1 MPTLTG
7 KSTRAERLAQ
17 PLAREVAEQVA
28 ADHGVCIRPVSLR
41 RTDLATGA
49 SEIVDVPCGSTL
61 ESRCPACAK
70 RKRSLRRSQ
79 CEEGWHLAEDPVVDP
94 DPPTKVQR
102 GWVEQRAMVTAERER
117 LTASGDASDEDLTR
131 LDAAISDLD
140 EEITASGL
148 RGSITRSGSS
158 PSGSRPRRV
167 RSTRRRQDVPELPKR
182 AMRRTTVGRSYTD
195 PATGRTFRPSLFL
208 TLTLDSYGRVRSDG
222 APVDPA
228 AYDYRRAARDAL
240 HFSKLVDRFVQNL
253 RRVAG
258 FDVQYFASV
267 EPQRRLAPHLHMAT
281 RGTLPRAELRQIAAA
296 TYHQVW
302 WPPADTVRFE
312 GGHLPVWDEDT
323 GTYLDPATGALLP
336 TWDEALDAL
345 DEDPNAQP
353 HHVARFGRQLDA
365 KGVVAGSADAD
376 RCVRYLAKYLTKD
389 LADCHEVETV
399 SQEQHV
405 DRLLDALRFE
415 PCSPRCANWLRY
427 GIQPQDPKAGL
438 RPGFCRSKAHR
449 REHLGYAGR
458 RVLVSRK
465 WSGKTLADHKAD
477 RLAWVLDTLGINAVS
492 TDPADEGQGEGDH
505 RPPALL
511 STARGSFAWELARP
525 TDPDVAP
532 RERRLLR
539 AVGESLKRRAQ
550 LNAART
556 PDHSATPEQEAA

>member
-1 MPTLTG
+1 MPTHTG

-41 RTDLATGA
+41 RTNIATGQI
-49 SEIVDVPCGSTL
+49 EIIDVPCGSTL

-70 RKRSLRRSQ
+70 RKRSLRRTQ
-79 CEEGWHLAEDPVVDP
+79 CEEGWHLATEPVVEP
-94 DPPTKVQR
+94 DPPTEAQR
-102 GWVEQRAMVTAERER
+102 AWVEQRAMVTAERDR
-117 LTASGDASDEDLTR
+117 LASSGAVSAGDLAR
-131 LDAAISDLD
+131 LDAAIADLD

-148 RGSITRSGSS
+148 RGSVTRSTSS
-158 PSGSRPRRV
+158 SSGSRRV
-167 RSTRRRQDVPELPKR
+167 RSTKRRQDVPDLPKR
-182 AMRRTTVGRSYTD
+182 PMTRKTVGRAFTD
-195 PATGRTFRPSLFL
+195 PNSGKVFRPSLFI

-222 APVDPA
+222 TPVDPST
-228 AYDYRRAARDAL
+228 YDYRRAARDAL
-240 HFSKLVDRFVQNL
+240 HFSKLIDRFVQNL

-258 FDVQYFASV
+258 FDVQYFATV

-281 RGTLPRAELRQIAAA
+281 RGTIPRAELRQIAAA

-302 WPPADTVRFE
+302 WPAADTVRFE
-312 GGHLPVWDEDT
+312 GDHLPVWDESAET
-323 GTYLDPATGALLP
+323 FLDPTTGEVLP
-336 TWDEALDAL
+336 TWDEALDLVDA
-345 DEDPNAQP
+345 DPGAEP
-353 HHVARFGRQLDA
+353 HHVVRFGKQVDA

-389 LADCHEVETV
+389 IADCHAAETV
-399 SQEQHV
+399 RQEQHV

-427 GIQPQDPKAGL
+427 GVQPEGAKAGM

-477 RLAWVLDTLGINAVS
+477 RLAWLLETLGVNPTNDGQEDEETLRSPVLSSVS
-492 TDPADEGQGEGDH
+492 
-505 RPPALL
+505 
-511 STARGSFAWELARP
+511 SGSFAWELARP
-525 TDPDVAP
+525 TDPDVPP
-532 RERRLLR
+532 REQRLLR
-539 AVGESLKRRAQ
+539 AVGEALKRRAQ
-550 LNAART
+550 LDAART
-556 PDHSATPEQEAA
+556 PERSATERAA

>member
-1 MPTLTG
+1 MPTPTG

-41 RTDLATGA
+41 RTDIGTGET
-49 SEIVDVPCGSTL
+49 EIVDVPCGSTL

-70 RKRSLRRSQ
+70 RKRSLRRTQ
-79 CEEGWHLAEDPVVDP
+79 CEEGWHLAAEPVVTP
-94 DPPTKVQR
+94 DPPTEEQR
-102 GWVEQRAMVTAERER
+102 SWVEQRAVVTAERDR
-117 LTASGDASDEDLTR
+117 LASSGTAPEEDLGA
-131 LDAAISDLD
+131 LDAAIADLD

-148 RGSITRSGSS
+148 RGSVS
-158 PSGSRPRRV
+158 PSGDSPSSGSRRV
-167 RSTRRRQDVPELPKR
+167 RSTRRRQDAPDLPKR
-182 AMRRTTVGRSYTD
+182 QRTRKTVGRAYTD
-195 PATGRTFRPSLFL
+195 PNTGRTFRPSLFV

-222 APVDPA
+222 TPVDPST
-228 AYDYRRAARDAL
+228 YDYRRAARDAL

-258 FDVQYFASV
+258 FDVQYFAAV

-281 RGTLPRAELRQIAAA
+281 RGTIPRAELRQIAAA

-302 WPPADTVRFE
+302 WPNADRVVFE
-312 GGHLPVWDEDT
+312 GDHLPVWDVSAGTFLDPDT
-323 GTYLDPATGALLP
+323 GEVLP
-336 TWDEALDAL
+336 TWDEALDVL
-345 DEDPNAQP
+345 DEEADAEP
-353 HHVARFGRQLDA
+353 HHVVRFGRQIDA

-389 LADCHEVETV
+389 IAECHAAETV
-399 SQEQHV
+399 RQEQHV

-415 PCSPRCANWLRY
+415 PCSPRCSNWLRY
-427 GIQPQDPKAGL
+427 GVQPDGAKAGM

-477 RLAWVLDTLGINAVS
+477 RLAWVLNTLGV
-492 TDPADEGQGEGDH
+492 DPANEDQADEDH
-505 RPPALL
+505 RPPVLTSIA
-511 STARGSFAWELARP
+511 SGSFAWELAKP

-550 LNAART
+550 LDAART
-556 PDHSATPEQEAA
+556 PERSATPGTRAA

>member
-1 MPTLTG
+1 MPTPTG

-28 ADHGVCIRPVSLR
+28 ADHGVFIRPVSLR
-41 RTDLATGA
+41 RTDITTGA
-49 SEIVDVPCGSTL
+49 TEIVDVPCGSTL

-70 RKRSLRRSQ
+70 RKRSLRRAQ
-79 CEEGWHLAEDPVVDP
+79 CEEGWHLTSEPVVEP
-94 DPPTKVQR
+94 DPPSQTQR
-102 GWVEQRAMVTAERER
+102 AWVEQRAVATAERER
-117 LTASGDASDEDLTR
+117 LASTGTASADGLAE
-131 LDAAISDLD
+131 LDATIADLD

-148 RGSITRSGSS
+148 RGSVTRSAGSS
-158 PSGSRPRRV
+158 SGSRRV
-167 RSTRRRQDVPELPKR
+167 RSTKRRQDVPDLPKR
-182 AMRRTTVGRSYTD
+182 PMTRKTVGRAYTD
-195 PATGRTFRPSLFL
+195 PNTGKVFRPSLFI

-222 APVDPA
+222 TPVDPET
-228 AYDYRRAARDAL
+228 YDYRRAARDTL
-240 HFSKLVDRFVQNL
+240 HFSKLADRFVQNL

-258 FDVQYFASV
+258 FDVQYFAAV

-281 RGTLPRAELRQIAAA
+281 RGTIPRAELRQVAAA

-302 WPPADTVRFE
+302 WPHADQFVYE
-312 GGHLPVWDEDT
+312 GDRLPVWDEDAA
-323 GTYLDPATGALLP
+323 TYLDPTTGEVLP
-336 TWDEALDAL
+336 TWNEALDAL
-345 DEDPNAQP
+345 DEDPEAEP
-353 HHVARFGRQLDA
+353 HHVVRFGRQVDA

-389 LADCHEVETV
+389 IAECHEVETL

-427 GIQPQDPKAGL
+427 GTQPKDAKAGL

-477 RLAWVLDTLGINAVS
+477 RLTGVLGALGI
-492 TDPADEGQGEGDH
+492 DPANEDQGDENDV
-505 RPPALL
+505 RPPALT
-511 STARGSFAWELARP
+511 SVDSGRFAWELARP

-550 LNAART
+550 LDTARQSNL
-556 PDHSATPEQEAA
+556 SATGAAS

>member
-1 MPTLTG
+1 MPTPTG

-41 RTDLATGA
+41 RTNIATGA
-49 SEIVDVPCGSTL
+49 TEVIDVPCGSTL

-79 CEEGWHLAEDPVVDP
+79 CEEGWHLATEPVVEP
-94 DPPTKVQR
+94 DPPTQQQQ
-102 GWVEQRAMVTAERER
+102 GWVEQRATVTAERDR
-117 LTASGDASDEDLTR
+117 LAATGAAEPEQLAA
-131 LDAAISDLD
+131 LDAAIADLD
-140 EEITASGL
+140 EEISASGL
-148 RGSITRSGSS
+148 RGSVTRSASS
-158 PSGSRPRRV
+158 ESGPRRV
-167 RSTRRRQDVPELPKR
+167 RSTKRRQDAPDLPKR
-182 AMRRTTVGRSYTD
+182 PMTRKTVGRAFTD
-195 PATGRTFRPSLFL
+195 PDSGKVFRPSLFL

-222 APVDPA
+222 TPVDFST
-228 AYDYRRAARDAL
+228 YDYRRAARDTL

-302 WPPADTVRFE
+302 WPAADTVVYE
-312 GGHLPVWDEDT
+312 GENLPAWEESIGGYVDMTT
-323 GTYLDPATGALLP
+323 GQVLP
-336 TWDEALDAL
+336 TWDEALDEL
-345 DEDPNAQP
+345 DADPDP
-353 HHVARFGRQLDA
+353 EPFHVVRFGKQVDA
-365 KGVVAGSADAD
+365 KGVVAGTEDAA

-389 LADCHEVETV
+389 IADCHAAESTR
-399 SQEQHV
+399 QEQHV
-405 DRLLDALRFE
+405 DRLMETLRYE
-415 PCSPRCANWLRY
+415 PCSPRCSNWLRY
-427 GIQPQDPKAGL
+427 GIQPQDPKAGQ

-477 RLAWVLDTLGINAVS
+477 RLAWVLNALGVDPTNEAQGDDTN
-492 TDPADEGQGEGDH
+492 P
-505 RPPALL
+505 RPPALT
-511 STARGSFAWELARP
+511 SVNSGDFAWEVARP

-532 RERRLLR
+532 REQRLLR
-539 AVGESLKRRAQ
+539 AVGEALKRRTQ
-550 LNAART
+550 LHAARQH
-556 PDHSATPEQEAA
+556 DSSATDETRAA

>member
-1 MPTLTG
+1 MPTPTG

-28 ADHGVCIRPVSLR
+28 ADHGVCIRHVSLR

-49 SEIVDVPCGSTL
+49 TEVIDVPCGSTL

-70 RKRSLRRSQ
+70 RKRSLRRTQ
-79 CEEGWHLAEDPVVDP
+79 CEEGWHLDTEPVVQF
-94 DPPTKVQR
+94 DPPSEEQR
-102 GWVEQRAMVTAERER
+102 GWVEQRAMVTAERDR
-117 LTASGDASDEDLTR
+117 LAATGAASVEELAA
-131 LDAAISDLD
+131 LDAAICDLD

-148 RGSITRSGSS
+148 RGSVTRSTDTTTAK
-158 PSGSRPRRV
+158 PRRV
-167 RSTRRRQDVPELPKR
+167 RSTKRRQDAPDLPKR
-182 AMRRTTVGRSYTD
+182 PMTRKTVGRAYTD
-195 PATGRTFRPSLFL
+195 PASGKVFRPSLFL

-222 APVDPA
+222 TPVDFST
-228 AYDYRRAARDAL
+228 YDYRRAARDAL

-258 FDVQYFASV
+258 FDVQYFAAV

-302 WPPADTVRFE
+302 WPAADRVVFE
-312 GGHLPVWDEDT
+312 GENLPVWDETTRAYVDT
-323 GTYLDPATGALLP
+323 STGEVLP
-336 TWDEALDAL
+336 TWNEALDAL
-345 DEDPNAQP
+345 DEDPDAEP
-353 HHVARFGRQLDA
+353 HHVVRFGRQVDA

-389 LADCHEVETV
+389 IADCHAAETTR
-399 SQEQHV
+399 QEQHV
-405 DRLLDALRFE
+405 DRLLEALRFE

-427 GIQPQDPKAGL
+427 GVQPDEAKPGM

-477 RLAWVLDTLGINAVS
+477 RLTWVLNALGVTPGN
-492 TDPADEGQGEGDH
+492 DDQGDEDNP
-505 RPPALL
+505 RPPMLTVA
-511 STARGSFAWELARP
+511 SGSFSWELARP

-550 LNAART
+550 LHAARQN
-556 PDHSATPEQEAA
+556 DLSATPETRAT

>member
-1 MPTLTG
+1 MPTPTG

-41 RTDLATGA
+41 RTDIATGA
-49 SEIVDVPCGSTL
+49 TEIVDVPCGSTL

-70 RKRSLRRSQ
+70 RKRSLRRTQ
-79 CEEGWHLAEDPVVDP
+79 CEEGWHLASEPVVEP
-94 DPPTKVQR
+94 DPPSEVQR
-102 GWVEQRAMVTAERER
+102 SWVEQRAVVTAEREQ
-117 LTASGDASDEDLTR
+117 LASTGSASAEDLAE
-131 LDAAISDLD
+131 LDTAISDLD

-148 RGSITRSGSS
+148 RGSVTRSGSS
-158 PSGSRPRRV
+158 SSGSRRV
-167 RSTRRRQDVPELPKR
+167 RSTKRRQDVPDLPKR
-182 AMRRTTVGRSYTD
+182 PMTRKTVGRAYTD
-195 PATGRTFRPSLFL
+195 PNTGRTFRPSLFI
-208 TLTLDSYGRVRSDG
+208 TLTLDSYGRVKSDG
-222 APVDPA
+222 TPVDPVS
-228 AYDYRRAARDAL
+228 YDYRRAARDAL

-258 FDVQYFASV
+258 FDVQYFAAV

-281 RGTLPRAELRQIAAA
+281 RGTIPRAELRQIAAA

-302 WPPADTVRFE
+302 WPRADRVVYE
-312 GGHLPVWDEDT
+312 GDHLPVWDESA
-323 GTYLDPATGALLP
+323 GTYLDPTTGELLP
-336 TWDEALDAL
+336 TWEQALDAL
-345 DEDPNAQP
+345 DEDPDAEP
-353 HHVARFGRQLDA
+353 HHVVRFGRQVDA

-389 LADCHEVETV
+389 IAECHEVE
-399 SQEQHV
+399 SLAQEQHM

-427 GIQPQDPKAGL
+427 GIQPDQPKAGL

-477 RLAWVLDTLGINAVS
+477 RLTWVLNALGIDRIDRIDGDDGQEDEN
-492 TDPADEGQGEGDH
+492 DPRSPVLTSVNSGK
-505 RPPALL
+505 
-511 STARGSFAWELARP
+511 FAWELARP

-550 LNAART
+550 LDAART
-556 PDHSATPEQEAA
+556 SERSATERAA

>member
-1 MPTLTG
+1 MPTPTG

-41 RTDLATGA
+41 RIDIATGQT
-49 SEIVDVPCGSTL
+49 EIVDVPCGSTL

-79 CEEGWHLAEDPVVDP
+79 CEEGWHLTEEPVVEP
-94 DPPTKVQR
+94 NPPSEEQR
-102 GWVEQRAMVTAERER
+102 SWVEQRAMITAERDR
-117 LTASGDASDEDLTR
+117 LSATGTASAEDLAA
-131 LDAAISDLD
+131 LDAAIRDLD
-140 EEITASGL
+140 EDITSSGL
-148 RGSITRSGSS
+148 RGSVTRSGGSS
-158 PSGSRPRRV
+158 ALSGSRRV
-167 RSTRRRQDVPELPKR
+167 RSTKRRQDVPDLPKR
-182 AMRRTTVGRSYTD
+182 PMARKTVGRAFTD
-195 PATGRTFRPSLFL
+195 PASGKVFRPSLFL

-222 APVDPA
+222 TPVDPST
-228 AYDYRRAARDAL
+228 YDYRRAARDTL
-240 HFSKLVDRFVQNL
+240 HFSKLIDRFVQNL

-302 WPPADTVRFE
+302 WPAADRVLFE
-312 GGHLPVWDEDT
+312 GNHLPVWNET
-323 GTYLDPATGALLP
+323 AGTYLDATTGEVLP
-336 TWDEALDAL
+336 TWDEALDQL
-345 DEDPNAQP
+345 DADPEAEP
-353 HHVARFGRQLDA
+353 FHVVRFGRQVDA
-365 KGVVAGSADAD
+365 KGVVAGSEDAA

-389 LADCHEVETV
+389 IADCHTMETI

-405 DRLLDALRFE
+405 DRLLETLRFE

-427 GIQPQDPKAGL
+427 GIQPDEAKPGL

-477 RLAWVLDTLGINAVS
+477 RLAWVLDALGINGVNS
-492 TDPADEGQGEGDH
+492 DPTDKDQADEEN
-505 RPPALL
+505 RPPVLA
-511 STARGSFAWELARP
+511 SVSSGSFAWELARP

-532 RERRLLR
+532 REHRLLR
-539 AVGESLKRRAQ
+539 AVGEALKRRSQ
-550 LNAART
+550 LEAART
-556 PDHSATPEQEAA
+556 PERSAMGRAA

>member
-1 MPTLTG
+1 MPTPTG

-41 RTDLATGA
+41 RTNITTGA
-49 SEIVDVPCGSTL
+49 TEVIDVPCGSTL

-70 RKRSLRRSQ
+70 RKRSLRRTQ
-79 CEEGWHLAEDPVVDP
+79 CEEGWHLAEEPVVQP
-94 DPPTKVQR
+94 DLPSEEQR
-102 GWVEQRAMVTAERER
+102 GWVEQRAVVTAERDR
-117 LTASGDASDEDLTR
+117 LASTGAASAEDLAR
-131 LDAAISDLD
+131 LDAAIVDLD

-148 RGSITRSGSS
+148 RGSVTRSASS
-158 PSGSRPRRV
+158 ESGPRRV
-167 RSTRRRQDVPELPKR
+167 RSTKRRQDVPDLPKR
-182 AMRRTTVGRSYTD
+182 PMTRKTVGRAFTD
-195 PATGRTFRPSLFL
+195 PASGKVFRPSLFI

-222 APVDPA
+222 TPVDFST
-228 AYDYRRAARDAL
+228 YDYRRAARDAL

-258 FDVQYFASV
+258 FDVQYFAAV

-281 RGTLPRAELRQIAAA
+281 RGTIPRAELRQIAAA

-302 WPPADTVRFE
+302 WPPADQVVFE
-312 GGHLPVWDEDT
+312 GDRLPEWDEET
-323 GTYLDPATGALLP
+323 GVFVDPSTGEVLP
-336 TWDEALDAL
+336 TWDEALDDL
-345 DEDPNAQP
+345 DDDPDAEP
-353 HHVARFGRQLDA
+353 HHVVRFGRQVDA

-389 LADCHEVETV
+389 IAECHAAETAR
-399 SQEQHV
+399 QEQHV

-415 PCSPRCANWLRY
+415 PCSPRCSNWLRY
-427 GIQPQDPKAGL
+427 GIQPENAKAGM

-477 RLAWVLDTLGINAVS
+477 RLTWVLDALGIDPIGEDQGDD
-492 TDPADEGQGEGDH
+492 TDP
-505 RPPALL
+505 RPPVLTSA
-511 STARGSFAWELARP
+511 SSGDYAWELAQP

-532 RERRLLR
+532 REQRLLR
-539 AVGESLKRRAQ
+539 AVGEALKRRSQ
-550 LNAART
+550 LDAARQN
-556 PDHSATPEQEAA
+556 DLSATPETRVA

>member
-41 RTDLATGA
+41 RTDLATGT

-94 DPPTKVQR
+94 DPPTQTQRDWVQ
-102 GWVEQRAMVTAERER
+102 QRAIVTAQRDR
-117 LTASGDASDEDLTR
+117 IAAAGDASDEDLFR
-131 LDAAISDLD
+131 LDAAIADLD

-148 RGSITRSGSS
+148 RGSVTRSGSS
-158 PSGSRPRRV
+158 PSGATPRRV
-167 RSTRRRQDVPELPKR
+167 RSTRRRQDVPDLPKR
-182 AMRRTTVGRSYTD
+182 AMRPTTVGRSYTD
-195 PATGRTFRPSLFL
+195 PHTGRTFRPSLFL
-208 TLTLDSYGRVRSDG
+208 TLTLDSYGRVKSDG
-222 APVDPA
+222 TPVDPA

-240 HFSKLVDRFVQNL
+240 HFSKLIDRFVQNL

-302 WPPADTVRFE
+302 WPNADRVVYE
-312 GGHLPVWDEDT
+312 GDRLPVWDEDT
-323 GTYLDPATGALLP
+323 ATYLDPATGEVLP

-389 LADCHEVETV
+389 LADCHQVETV

-427 GIQPQDPKAGL
+427 GLQPKDPKAGL

-477 RLAWVLDTLGINAVS
+477 RLAWVLDTLGI
-492 TDPADEGQGEGDH
+492 DPADEDQGEGDH
-505 RPPALL
+505 RPLALL

-550 LNAART
+550 LDAART
-556 PDHSATPEQEAA
+556 PERSAIHETRAA

>member
-1 MPTLTG
+1 MPTPTG

-41 RTDLATGA
+41 RTNIATGA
-49 SEIVDVPCGSTL
+49 TEVIDVPCGSTL
-61 ESRCPACAK
+61 ESRCPACAR
-70 RKRSLRRSQ
+70 RKRSLRRTQ
-79 CEEGWHLAEDPVVDP
+79 CEEGWHLTAEPVVKP
-94 DPPTKVQR
+94 DPPTEQQR
-102 GWVEQRAMVTAERER
+102 AWVEQRAMVTAERDR
-117 LTASGDASDEDLTR
+117 IASTGNTDPEQLAA
-131 LDAAISDLD
+131 LDAAIAGLD
-140 EEITASGL
+140 EDITASGL
-148 RGSITRSGSS
+148 RGSVTRFGDSSGS
-158 PSGSRPRRV
+158 RRV
-167 RSTRRRQDVPELPKR
+167 RSTRRRQDAPDLPKR
-182 AMRRTTVGRSYTD
+182 PMTRKTVGRAFTD
-195 PATGRTFRPSLFL
+195 PDSGKVFRPSLFL

-222 APVDPA
+222 TPVVPTT
-228 AYDYRRAARDAL
+228 YDYRRAARDTL

-258 FDVQYFASV
+258 FDVQYFAAV

-281 RGTLPRAELRQIAAA
+281 RGTIPRAELRQIAAA

-302 WPPADTVRFE
+302 WPAADRVVFE
-312 GGHLPVWDEDT
+312 GDCLPVWVTDA
-323 GTYLDPATGALLP
+323 GTYLDPTTGEVLP

-345 DEDPNAQP
+345 DKAPDAEPF
-353 HHVARFGRQLDA
+353 HVVRFGKQVDA
-365 KGVVAGSADAD
+365 KGVVAGTEDAA

-389 LADCHEVETV
+389 IADCHATETV
-399 SQEQHV
+399 RQEQHA
-405 DRLLDALRFE
+405 DRLMQTLRYE

-427 GIQPQDPKAGL
+427 GIQPDQAKAGL

-477 RLAWVLDTLGINAVS
+477 RLTWVLNTLGV
-492 TDPADEGQGEGDH
+492 DPVNEDQGDGDNP
-505 RPPALL
+505 RPPALA
-511 STARGSFAWELARP
+511 SVASGSFEWELAKP

-539 AVGESLKRRAQ
+539 AVGEALRRLAQ
-550 LNAART
+550 LDAARR
-556 PDHSATPEQEAA
+556 DDLSAMDETRAA